1 MMASLP
7 ARPDRIA
14 LLGNPNCGK
23 TALFNLL
30 TGSRQKVANYAG
42 VTVERKEGVL
52 ITPSGHRVTVLDLP
66 GAYSL
71 NAVSTDEAVTR
82 DVITGH
88 SSEALP
94 DLLVCVTDATNL
106 RLHLRLVLEARRLGL
121 PLVVAL
127 NKMDRARQLG
137 IIIDR
142 ERLSRELNLPVVE
155 TVSVHAH
162 GADALRSLL
171 DEPVAPGVPSDW
183 SAPGF
188 EQVMATQ
195 RDVQRIYRAVVTEP
209 TVDRDPSDRMDR
221 FLMHPVWG
229 FAVLA
234 LVLFVTFLA
243 VFSGGDVLTGLIEEA
258 FGALAEVVSAGMADG
273 PLRGLLVEGLIG
285 GVGGVIVFLPQILI
299 LFLIILA
306 LESSGYLP
314 RAAFLLDHLMGKVGL
329 SGRAFIP
336 LLSSFACAV
345 PGIMATRT
353 IRNPRERLVTIMIAP
368 LMTCSARLPVY
379 ALIIAAFVP
388 EREVGGLFNL
398 QGIVLFALYVAGVV
412 SAMAVGFVLKRFGSR
427 DRIQPLLME
436 LPDYHLPHVR
446 SLAIGL
452 WERARIFLARVG
464 GIILSL
470 MILLWFLSS
479 FPAPPPGA
487 TEAPITYSFAGML
500 GRALEVVFAPIGFNW
515 QIAIALVPGLAARE
529 VAVGALGTVYA
540 LSQTGDDIAQSLLPI
555 ISQTW
560 TLPTALS
567 LLAWYVFAPQCI
579 STLGVVKRETNS
591 WRYPAL
597 MAGYLFGLAY
607 VAAFVT
613 YRVALAWGGA

>member
-1 MMASLP
+1 MASSS

-88 SSEALP
+88 SREALP

-137 IIIDR
+137 ITIDR

-162 GADALRSLL
+162 GADALRALL
-171 DEPVAPGVPSDW
+171 DEPVSPGAPSGW

-209 TVDRDPSDRMDR
+209 AVDRDPSDRMDR

-234 LVLFVTFLA
+234 LVLFATFLA
-243 VFSGGDVLTGLIEEA
+243 VFSGGDVLTGLIEDA
-258 FGALAEVVSAGMADG
+258 FGVLAEAVSTRMADG
-273 PLRGLLVEGLIG
+273 PLRGLLVEGVIG
-285 GVGGVIVFLPQILI
+285 GVGGVIV
-299 LFLIILA
+299 
-306 LESSGYLP
+306 
-314 RAAFLLDHLMGKVGL
+314 
-329 SGRAFIP
+329 
-336 LLSSFACAV
+336 
-345 PGIMATRT
+345 
-353 IRNPRERLVTIMIAP
+353 
-368 LMTCSARLPVY
+368 
-379 ALIIAAFVP
+379 
-388 EREVGGLFNL
+388 
-398 QGIVLFALYVAGVV
+398 
-412 SAMAVGFVLKRFGSR
+412 
-427 DRIQPLLME
+427 
-436 LPDYHLPHVR
+436 
-446 SLAIGL
+446 
-452 WERARIFLARVG
+452 
-464 GIILSL
+464 
-470 MILLWFLSS
+470 
-479 FPAPPPGA
+479 
-487 TEAPITYSFAGML
+487 
-500 GRALEVVFAPIGFNW
+500 
-515 QIAIALVPGLAARE
+515 
-529 VAVGALGTVYA
+529 
-540 LSQTGDDIAQSLLPI
+540 
-555 ISQTW
+555 
-560 TLPTALS
+560 
-567 LLAWYVFAPQCI
+567 
-579 STLGVVKRETNS
+579 
-591 WRYPAL
+591 
-597 MAGYLFGLAY
+597 
-607 VAAFVT
+607 
-613 YRVALAWGGA
+613 